1 MRNIRFAV
9 VVALLLPA
17 AGYGQHP
24 AQLLPT
30 LQTDQGAIKPG
41 TWVQYTI
48 FQRATQEVNAVR
60 IAALERV
67 SGKGQWFEIA
77 ITDQAKR
84 TLVLKTLVA
93 GTLSAPK
100 GVLRTIIQP
109 PGHQP
114 IELPA
119 GKRDAVKLPR
129 MATGPD
135 PKARL
140 VGTGKVKVAAGTFVA
155 GRYRTVD
162 KKGRVSQVWSSKDV
176 PGWPMVR
183 AESPDAMIELAGFGK
198 GATSQIRGKPGKLDP
213 RLLEKIG
220 LPR

>member
-1 MRNIRFAV
+1 V
-9 VVALLLPA
+9 VLLLPVPA
-17 AGYGQHP
+17 YGQHP

-30 LQTDQGAIKPG
+30 LQTDKGAIKPG

-48 FQRATQEVNAVR
+48 YQRATREVNAVR

-77 ITDQAKR
+77 ITDQGKR
-84 TLVLKTLVA
+84 TLVLKTLIA

-100 GVLRTIIQP
+100 GMLKTIVQP

-114 IELPA
+114 VELPP
-119 GKRDAVKLPR
+119 GKQGAVKLPR

-135 PKARL
+135 PRARL
-140 VGTGKVKVAAGTFVA
+140 VGTGKVKVAGGTFVA
-155 GRYRTVD
+155 SRYRTVD

-176 PGWPMVR
+176 PGWPMVK
-183 AESPDAMIELAGFGK
+183 AESPDALIELSGFGK

-213 RLLEKIG
+213 KLLEKIG